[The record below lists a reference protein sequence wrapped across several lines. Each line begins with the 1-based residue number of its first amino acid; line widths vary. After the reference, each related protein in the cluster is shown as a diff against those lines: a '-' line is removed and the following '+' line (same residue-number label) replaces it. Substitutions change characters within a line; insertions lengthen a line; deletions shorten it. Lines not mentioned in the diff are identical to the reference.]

1 MRSPKTIKAAVD
13 KGAFMVYA
21 DDWRGI
27 NRLNPDSISRAL
39 YLAVVDSWSD
49 ESDDIIG
56 NGFLSVPR
64 NRIREIATTE
74 NGETAAIY
82 TTLIKSN
89 ISARKKYINGNPL
102 LAGALEEMDAS
113 KSEDK
118 GIAAK

>member
-1 MRSPKTIKAAVD
+1 MRSPKTIKAAVE

-49 ESDDIIG
+49 ESDDNIG
-56 NGFLSVPR
+56 NGFLSFPR
-64 NRIREIATTE
+64 NRIKEIATTE
-74 NGETAAIY
+74 NGETVAIY

-89 ISARKKYINGNPL
+89 IAARKTYINGNRL
-102 LAGALEEMDAS
+102 LSEAIEELKAL
-113 KSEDK
+113 KTEDK
-118 GIAAK
+118 GAAAK

>member
-74 NGETAAIY
+74 NGETTAIY

-89 ISARKKYINGNPL
+89 ISARKKYINGNPR
-102 LAGALEEMDAS
+102 LAKELEKMDAS